1 MIELISS
8 KRLTKQLGYF
18 RQFLISSWPYLDILM
33 EDHDWDNDTDFID
46 DWLQTNWELLIE
58 RELLGQG
65 IYLSPLAI
73 YLPTRTITKNASP
86 NYSVITLI
94 SKNVLDFKTGK
105 YLPKNCALR
114 LFGFCS
120 ELAEGGTGLYPPFDL
135 VDLVS
140 DSTRELFIASFS
152 ELEFQ
157 LMKLD

>member
-8 KRLTKQLGYF
+8 KRLTKQLEYF

-33 EDHDWDNDTDFID
+33 ENHDWDNDMDFID
-46 DWLQTNWELLIE
+46 DWLQTNWEFLIE

-73 YLPTRTITKNASP
+73 YLSTRTITKNASP
-86 NYSVITLI
+86 NYSVITLV

-114 LFGFCS
+114 LLGFCS

-140 DSTRELFIASFS
+140 DSTREHFIASFS